1 MDLIEKISGRFS
13 QIKKE
18 STLFSKLPQ
27 KESTLFIAE
36 FKGTKVDEIDGLTR
50 EISDY
55 IKSLDHNDF
64 QIEIVRGGWL
74 PRKKDGTIEI
84 DAAVGKWLAVREA
97 RKTEMLLNGQFGVL
111 PEADKDSFAYFGS
124 HSKIRTPVE
133 ISFPRYV
140 KVGNWVSLGRYG
152 KIVML
157 PTEAF
162 ADTEKYVKQHY
173 PELVGDL
180 KKFPVHAER
189 TPTLKFG
196 DGTSIGDNYFFICT
210 KSIEFGK
217 HVMVSGR
224 LFVTDCQHMYEGSE
238 IPPMLLPNTE
248 GRSVKI
254 EDHVW
259 IGINC
264 SILDGVTI
272 GKHAVVGAHSVV
284 KEDVPP
290 YCLVAGSPAIIKK
303 RFSPL
308 HDAK

>member
-1 MDLIEKISGRFS
+1 MDLIEKISGRFP

-18 STLFSKLPQ
+18 AAFISRLPQ
-27 KESTLFIAE
+27 KNSTLLVAE
-36 FKGTKVDEIDGLTR
+36 FKGTKVDETDKLSHDIT
-50 EISDY
+50 DY
-55 IKSLDHNDF
+55 IKSLENTDF
-64 QIEIVRGGWL
+64 QIEIVREGWL
-74 PRKKDGTIEI
+74 PRKKDGGVEI
-84 DAAVGKWLAVREA
+84 DASVGKWLAVQEA
-97 RKTEMLLNGQFGVL
+97 RKTEMLLNGQFGLL
-111 PEADKDSFAYFGS
+111 PETEKDAFAYFGS
-124 HSKIRTPVE
+124 QSKIRTPVE
-133 ISFPRYV
+133 ISFPRHI
-140 KVGNWVSLGRYG
+140 KIGNWVSLGRYG

-157 PTEAF
+157 PTESF

-180 KKFPVHAER
+180 KKFPVHVER
-189 TPTLKFG
+189 TPSLKFG

-224 LFVTDCQHMYEGSE
+224 LFVTDCQHIYEGTE

-272 GKHAVVGAHSVV
+272 GKHSVIAAHSLVN
-284 KEDVPP
+284 EDVPP
-290 YCLVAGSPAIIKK
+290 YSLVAGSPAVVKK
-303 RFSPL
+303 TFKPGN
-308 HDAK
+308 